1 MRSFKIDV
9 YGCQMNA
16 YDGDRL
22 RTALSG
28 AGWTEVQ
35 GEDEADAV
43 LFVTCS
49 IRDKAE
55 QKVASELGRYR
66 PGGGR
71 KAPVVAL
78 LGCMAQRL
86 GEDIPRRFPWVRL
99 LAGPRHLGR
108 VPEALGRCLE
118 DDQLRVFLDE
128 DPRALEDLRF
138 PPQVTPGSIR
148 AYVTIAH
155 GCDHFCAYCI
165 VPYVRGRFQSRD
177 PEAIL
182 REVRCLADRG
192 VREITLLGQN
202 VNRFGVDRSDGFSF
216 PRLLREVAEV
226 PGVLRVRYA
235 TSHPV
240 DFSEELVRVMAEH
253 PRVCPALNL
262 PVQSG
267 SDRILAAMGRG
278 YDGASYRRSVG
289 LLRERVPDAGLTTDL
304 IVGFPGETEEDF
316 RESLS
321 LLEELRFDQ
330 VHSAAYS
337 VRPGTRAEGLPGHLD
352 QVTRMRRLGEVND
365 LQSRIARE
373 INETYVGRVLPVLAE
388 GAAPKGEGLWQG
400 RTPQDKVVLFPGPAT
415 AGEEI
420 LVRIVSAETWYLRG
434 EMQRPG
440 EGRPWIS

>member
-1 MRSFKIDV
+1 M
-9 YGCQMNA
+9 
-16 YDGDRL
+16 
-22 RTALSG
+22 
-28 AGWTEVQ
+28 
-35 GEDEADAV
+35 
-43 LFVTCS
+43 
-49 IRDKAE
+49 
-55 QKVASELGRYR
+55 
-66 PGGGR
+66 
-71 KAPVVAL
+71 
-78 LGCMAQRL
+78 
-86 GEDIPRRFPWVRL
+86 
-99 LAGPRHLGR
+99 
-108 VPEALGRCLE
+108 
-118 DDQLRVFLDE
+118 
-128 DPRALEDLRF
+128 
-138 PPQVTPGSIR
+138 
-148 AYVTIAH
+148 
-155 GCDHFCAYCI
+155 
-165 VPYVRGRFQSRD
+165 
-177 PEAIL
+177 
-182 REVRCLADRG
+182 
-192 VREITLLGQN
+192 
-202 VNRFGVDRSDGFSF
+202 NRFGVDRSDGFSF

-240 DFSEELVRVMAEH
+240 DSSEELVRVMVEH

-352 QVTRMRRLGEVND
+352 QATRMRRLGEVND

-434 EMQRPG
+434 EVQRPG
-440 EGRPWIS
+440 EERPWIS